1 MQIPQ
6 WRKIVGQRRP
16 AASALS
22 DADNVPPS
30 GLGPFQRRSRAAQP
44 PPMATDA
51 CVRLGR
57 PIVRPI
63 DHLFAAKRWA
73 SAACVACDK
82 SGTVRLLR
90 DLDG

>member
-6 WRKIVGQRRP
+6 WRKIVGRPRRP
-16 AASALS
+16 LS

-44 PPMATDA
+44 PPMTTDA

-90 DLDG
+90 GLDG